1 METSCP
7 CENRTQ
13 CSRWNTDTL
22 TLANDTQRCTGNL
35 TATSCD
41 SCREDSCGDERVQNC
56 TSCSCVGSCDVVT
69 SGCLNGS
76 QVCTQLADRGEGY
89 VLIVALMRRMTLI
102 TSYRET
108 VDLAANRFADFF
120 RDSWRFGRCGEA
132 VVVVISMDERQIY
145 TSTEETAARR
155 LSDLDLVHLYR
166 DYVTGDFWT
175 GNITQRLPVLIRK
188 LIVLLNTPDPPRR
201 PFDVW
206 LDRWGNWFLLMLG
219 GVTAVFCII
228 YKQRLRMYKKF
239 PACCHRRWLHH
250 RNKGRKGHVMAEPA
264 AEDVLLY
271 EDTISTL
278 REEELQIRRNR
289 QGFTW

>member
-7 CENRTQ
+7 CGFRFFTNAQKTIKK
-13 CSRWNTDTL
+13 T
-22 TLANDTQRCTGNL
+22 
-35 TATSCD
+35 
-41 SCREDSCGDERVQNC
+41 
-56 TSCSCVGSCDVVT
+56 
-69 SGCLNGS
+69 
-76 QVCTQLADRGEGY
+76 
-89 VLIVALMRRMTLI
+89 
-102 TSYRET
+102 
-108 VDLAANRFADFF
+108 ANRFADFF

-145 TSTEETAARR
+145 TSTEETAGRR

-166 DYVTGDFWT
+166 DYVTDDFWT
-175 GNITQRLPVLIRK
+175 GNITQRLPVLIRQF
-188 LIVLLNTPDPPRR
+188 IALLNTPDPPRR

-206 LDRWGNWFLLMLG
+206 LDRWGNWFLLMLA
-219 GVTAVFCII
+219 GVTAVSCIL
-228 YKQRLRMYKKF
+228 YKHRLRMYKKF
-239 PACCHRRWLHH
+239 PACCQKRWLHR

-271 EDTISTL
+271 EDTISTMRYEL